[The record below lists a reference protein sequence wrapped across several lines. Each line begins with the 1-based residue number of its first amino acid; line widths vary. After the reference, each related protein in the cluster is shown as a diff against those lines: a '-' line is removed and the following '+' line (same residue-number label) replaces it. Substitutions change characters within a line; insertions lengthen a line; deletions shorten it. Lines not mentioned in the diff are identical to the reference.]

1 MATTY
6 VSMANLTKY
15 DGNLKTYIDSEKT
28 KALKALAVK
37 DNQINFYVNP
47 APTDDTTPD
56 FTVDFPTEYLL
67 DQTKTTFVQ
76 EFAWSDTEY
85 VGSTDPSLEGKPV
98 LVLAVKGE
106 EDEVTYSFVNLE
118 TLVDIYEGGETETA
132 TVTVDADTNEI
143 TVEVKISAEE
153 GNILEVKDDGLYASV
168 TQVDISEKADKLVDP
183 EDGSADPVI
192 KTGQILV
199 DDGAGNLGA
208 SGKTIAELSS
218 EILAELT
225 PMTDEEI
232 DNLFA

>member
-37 DNQINFYVNP
+37 DNQINFYANP

-76 EFAWSDTEY
+76 EFAWSDTTY
-85 VGSTDPSLEGKPV
+85 TGSTDPSLEGKPV

-143 TVEVKISAEE
+143 TVEVKVSEAE

-168 TQVDISEKADKLVDP
+168 TQVDISGKADKLVDH
-183 EDGSADPVI
+183 ESGDAVI
-192 KTGQILV
+192 KADQILV
-199 DDGAGNLGA
+199 DDGAGNLKA
-208 SGKTIAELSS
+208 SGQTIAELKT
-218 EILAELT
+218 EILDEFVAV
-225 PMTDEEI
+225 TDEEI

>member
-37 DNQINFYVNP
+37 DNQINFYANP

-76 EFAWSDTEY
+76 EFAWSDTTY
-85 VGSTDPSLEGKPV
+85 TGSTDPSLEGKPV

-143 TVEVKISAEE
+143 TVEVKVSEEE

-168 TQVDISEKADKLVDP
+168 TQVDISGKADKLVDH
-183 EDGSADPVI
+183 ESGDAVI
-192 KTGQILV
+192 KADQILV
-199 DDGAGNLGA
+199 DDGAGNLKA
-208 SGKTIAELSS
+208 SGQTIAELKT
-218 EILAELT
+218 EILDEFVAV
-225 PMTDEEI
+225 TDEEI

>member
-28 KALKALAVK
+28 KALKALEVK
-37 DNQINFYVNP
+37 DNKINFYANP
-47 APTDDTTPD
+47 APTDDTAPD

-76 EFAWSDTEY
+76 EFAWSDTTY
-85 VGSTDPSLEGKPV
+85 TGSTDPSLEGKPV

-143 TVEVKISAEE
+143 TVEVKVSAEE

-168 TQVDISEKADKLVDP
+168 TQVDISGKADKLVDP
-183 EDGSADPVI
+183 EDADADTVI

-218 EILAELT
+218 EILAELV

>member
-15 DGNLKTYIDSEKT
+15 DTNLKTYIDSEKT

-37 DNQINFYVNP
+37 DNKINFYVNP

-76 EFAWSDTEY
+76 EFAWSDTTY
-85 VGSTDPSLEGKPV
+85 TGSTDPSLEGKPV

-143 TVEVKISAEE
+143 TVEVKVSETE

-168 TQVDISEKADKLVDP
+168 TQVDISGKADKLVDP
-183 EDGSADPVI
+183 EDDSADPVI

-232 DNLFA
+232 DALFA

>member
-6 VSMANLTKY
+6 VSMANLTRY
-15 DGNLKTYIDSEKT
+15 DTNLKTYIDSEKT
-28 KALKALAVK
+28 KALKALEVK
-37 DNQINFYVNP
+37 DNKINFYVNP

-76 EFAWSDTEY
+76 EFAWSDTTY
-85 VGSTDPSLEGKPV
+85 TGSTDPSLEGKPV

-143 TVEVKISAEE
+143 TVEVKVSEVE

-168 TQVDISEKADKLVDP
+168 TQVDISGKPDK
-183 EDGSADPVI
+183 
-192 KTGQILV
+192 
-199 DDGAGNLGA
+199 
-208 SGKTIAELSS
+208 
-218 EILAELT
+218 
-225 PMTDEEI
+225 
-232 DNLFA
+232 

>member
-15 DGNLKTYIDSEKT
+15 DGNLKTYIDSDKT

-37 DNQINFYVNP
+37 DNKINFYVNP
-47 APTDDTTPD
+47 TPTDDTTPD

-76 EFAWSDTEY
+76 EFAWSDTTY
-85 VGSTDPSLEGKPV
+85 AGSTDPSLEGKPV

-143 TVEVKISAEE
+143 TVEVKVSEAE

-168 TQVDISEKADKLVDP
+168 TQVDISGKADKLVDP
-183 EDGSADPVI
+183 ESGDAVI
-192 KTGQILV
+192 KADQILV
-199 DDGAGNLGA
+199 DDGAGNLKA
-208 SGKTIAELSS
+208 SGQTIAELKT
-218 EILAELT
+218 EILDEFVAV
-225 PMTDEEI
+225 TDEEI

>member
-28 KALKALAVK
+28 KALRALAVK
-37 DNQINFYVNP
+37 DNKINFYVNP
-47 APTDDTTPD
+47 AYTDDTTPD

-76 EFAWSDTEY
+76 EFAWSDTTY
-85 VGSTDPSLEGKPV
+85 TGSTDPSLEGKPV

-143 TVEVKISAEE
+143 TVEVKVSEAE

-168 TQVDISEKADKLVDP
+168 TQVDISKKADKLVNP
-183 EDGSADPVI
+183 EDGDAVI
-192 KTGQILV
+192 KAGQILV
-199 DDGAGNLGA
+199 DDGAGNLAA

-218 EILAELT
+218 EILAELV

>member
-6 VSMANLTKY
+6 VSMANLTRY
-15 DGNLKTYIDSEKT
+15 DTNLKTYIDSEKT

-37 DNQINFYVNP
+37 DNKINFYVNP
-47 APTDDTTPD
+47 TPTDDTTPD

-76 EFAWSDTEY
+76 EFAWSDAEY

-106 EDEVTYSFVNLE
+106 EDEVAYSFVNLE

-183 EDGSADPVI
+183 EDASADTVI
-192 KTGQILV
+192 KEGQILV

>member
-15 DGNLKTYIDSEKT
+15 DTNLKTYIDSEKT

-37 DNQINFYVNP
+37 DNKINFYVNP
-47 APTDDTTPD
+47 TPTDDTTPN

-76 EFAWSDTEY
+76 EFAWSDTTY
-85 VGSTDPSLEGKPV
+85 AGSTDPSLEGKPV

-143 TVEVKISAEE
+143 TVEVKVSEVE

-168 TQVDISEKADKLVDP
+168 TQVDISGKADKLVDP
-183 EDGSADPVI
+183 EDADADPVI

>member
-15 DGNLKTYIDSEKT
+15 DTNLKTYIDSEKT

-47 APTDDTTPD
+47 TPTDDTTPD

-76 EFAWSDTEY
+76 EFAWSDTTY
-85 VGSTDPSLEGKPV
+85 AGATDPSLEGKPV
-98 LVLAVKGE
+98 LVLAVKG

-153 GNILEVKDDGLYASV
+153 GNILEVKDDGLYVSV
-168 TQVDISEKADKLVDP
+168 TQADISKKADKLVNPDVG
-183 EDGSADPVI
+183 DAVI
-192 KTGQILV
+192 KAAQILV

-225 PMTDEEI
+225 PMTATEI
-232 DNLFA
+232 DDLFK

>member
-47 APTDDTTPD
+47 TPTDDTTPD

-76 EFAWSDTEY
+76 EFAWSDTTY
-85 VGSTDPSLEGKPV
+85 TGSTDPSLEGKPV

-143 TVEVKISAEE
+143 TVEVKVSAEV
-153 GNILEVKDDGLYASV
+153 GNILEVKNDGLYASV
-168 TQVDISEKADKLVDP
+168 TQVDISGKADKLVDP
-183 EDGSADPVI
+183 EDDSADPVI

-218 EILAELT
+218 EILAELV

>member
-6 VSMANLTKY
+6 VSMANLTRY
-15 DGNLKTYIDSEKT
+15 DTNLKTYIDSEKT

-37 DNQINFYVNP
+37 DNKINFYVNP

-76 EFAWSDTEY
+76 EFAWSDAEY
-85 VGSTDPSLEGKPV
+85 AGSTDPSLEGKPV

-118 TLVDIYEGGETETA
+118 TLVDIYEGGETESA

-143 TVEVKISAEE
+143 TVEVKVSAEE

-168 TQVDISEKADKLVDP
+168 TTVDISGKADKLVDP
-183 EDGSADPVI
+183 ESGDAVI
-192 KTGQILV
+192 KADQILV
-199 DDGAGNLGA
+199 DDGAGNLKA
-208 SGKTIAELSS
+208 SGQTIAELKT
-218 EILAELT
+218 EILDELT

>member
-37 DNQINFYVNP
+37 DNKINFYVNP

-132 TVTVDADTNEI
+132 TVAVDADTNEI
-143 TVEVKISAEE
+143 TVEVKVSAEV
-153 GNILEVKDDGLYASV
+153 GNILEVKNDGLYASV
-168 TQVDISEKADKLVDP
+168 TQVDISGKADKLVDP
-183 EDGSADPVI
+183 EDDSADPVI
-192 KTGQILV
+192 KEGQILV

-218 EILAELT
+218 EILAELV

>member
-6 VSMANLTKY
+6 VSIENLTRY
-15 DGNLKTYIDSEKT
+15 DTNLKTYIDSEKT

-47 APTDDTTPD
+47 TPTDDTTPD

-85 VGSTDPSLEGKPV
+85 AGATDPSLEGKPV

-106 EDEVTYSFVNLE
+106 EDEIAYSFVNLE

-132 TVTVDADTNEI
+132 TVAVDADTNEI
-143 TVEVKISAEE
+143 TVEVKVSAEV
-153 GNILEVKDDGLYASV
+153 GNILEVKNDGLYASV

-183 EDGSADPVI
+183 EDASADPVI

>member
-6 VSMANLTKY
+6 VSIENLTRY
-15 DGNLKTYIDSEKT
+15 DGNLKTYIDSDKT

-37 DNQINFYVNP
+37 DNKINFYVNP

-76 EFAWSDTEY
+76 EFAWSDTTY
-85 VGSTDPSLEGKPV
+85 TGSTDPSLEGKPV

-143 TVEVKISAEE
+143 TVEVKVSAEE

-168 TQVDISEKADKLVDP
+168 TQVDISGKADKLVDP
-183 EDGSADPVI
+183 EDDSADPVI

-232 DNLFA
+232 DNLFV

>member
-15 DGNLKTYIDSEKT
+15 DTNLKTYIDSEKT

-47 APTDDTTPD
+47 APADDTTPD

-76 EFAWSDTEY
+76 EFAWSDTTY
-85 VGSTDPSLEGKPV
+85 TGSTDPSLEGKPV

-106 EDEVTYSFVNLE
+106 VDEVTYSFVNLE
-118 TLVDIYEGGETETA
+118 MLVDIYEGGETKSA
-132 TVTVDADTNEI
+132 TVSVDADTNEI
-143 TVEVKISAEE
+143 TVEVKVSAAE

-168 TQVDISEKADKLVDP
+168 TQVDISGKADKLVDP
-183 EDGSADPVI
+183 EDDSADPVI

-218 EILAELT
+218 EILAELV

>member
-15 DGNLKTYIDSEKT
+15 DGNLKTYIDSDKT

-47 APTDDTTPD
+47 TPADDTTPD

-76 EFAWSDTEY
+76 EFAWSDTTY
-85 VGSTDPSLEGKPV
+85 TGSTDPSLEGKPV

-106 EDEVTYSFVNLE
+106 VDEVTYSFVNLE

-143 TVEVKISAEE
+143 TVEVKVSEAE
-153 GNILEVKDDGLYASV
+153 GNILEVKADGLYASV
-168 TQVDISEKADKLVDP
+168 TQVDISGKADKLVDP
-183 EDGSADPVI
+183 EDDSADPVI

>member
-6 VSMANLTKY
+6 VSIENLTRY
-15 DGNLKTYIDSEKT
+15 DGKLKTYIDSEKT

-37 DNQINFYVNP
+37 DNKINFYVNP
-47 APTDDTTPD
+47 APTDEATPD

-76 EFAWSDTEY
+76 EFAWSDTTY
-85 VGSTDPSLEGKPV
+85 AGSTDPSLEGKPV

-132 TVTVDADTNEI
+132 TVTVDAETNEI
-143 TVEVKISAEE
+143 TVEVKVSKAE

-168 TQVDISEKADKLVDP
+168 TKVDISGKADKLVDP
-183 EDGSADPVI
+183 EDASTGHVI

-218 EILAELT
+218 EILAELV
-225 PMTDEEI
+225 PMADEEI